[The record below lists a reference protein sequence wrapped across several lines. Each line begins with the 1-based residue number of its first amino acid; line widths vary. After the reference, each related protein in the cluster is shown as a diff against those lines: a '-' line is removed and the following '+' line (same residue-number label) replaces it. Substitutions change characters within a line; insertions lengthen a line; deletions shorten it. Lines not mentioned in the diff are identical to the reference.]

1 MTSLRRPSAQRAVPS
16 LAGTLDA
23 ASPQPRAAN
32 DERMAPDLPRRAAG
46 RTLLRG
52 SAGVKLLRGRPI

>member
-1 MTSLRRPSAQRAVPS
+1 MTILRRPPVQRAIPS

-23 ASPQPRAAN
+23 ASPAPRAAN
-32 DERMAPDLPRRAAG
+32 DVRMAPDLPRRPAR